1 MYKKRLIDIRTKCD
15 LKQKE
20 ISKLLGL
27 GNEVYGHYEREET
40 IIPIKHLNYVC
51 NYFNVSLDYVFEF
64 CDVLNYKNAVPT
76 ISKELQRERL
86 KQLRNEYGLTQQEL
100 ADSINVGKSTIGDY
114 ERMAKIIATPFL
126 YDICRKYN
134 ISADYLLG
142 KIDEPKYIRKWL
154 LC

>member
-1 MYKKRLIDIRTKCD
+1 MLF
-15 LKQKE
+15 
-20 ISKLLGL
+20 LLL
-27 GNEVYGHYEREET
+27 V
-40 IIPIKHLNYVC
+40 
-51 NYFNVSLDYVFEF
+51 
-64 CDVLNYKNAVPT
+64 KNF
-76 ISKELQRERL
+76 KRERL

-142 KIDEPKYIRKWL
+142 KIDEPKYIRK
-154 LC
+154 